1 MKVRKIMKTIQK
13 NLLPTE
19 NDKKL
24 DKWKS
29 RLEKARLAYADALDM
44 IKRNEALYDGTKLVE
59 TSVNGYSKKEAVNVR
74 NICYELIETQNDA
87 SVPMPK
93 VTAVNEGDEL
103 LAKKIE
109 RALMSKMKQQKFAIM
124 NDLMERTVHIQGGDF
139 FYVEWDNSLGSHTN
153 IGDVRVTEK
162 HPRQVIPQPGVTE
175 IEKMDYI
182 FVLHSQTKEFVKK
195 KYNVDVSDAK
205 EEYADIRNADGT
217 QKGLDSDIVTINT
230 VYYRGDNKEI
240 GRFTWCDDY
249 ILEDLKDYQARVTRK
264 CKQCG
269 NIVDDN
275 TKVCPECGAKSF
287 EETEDTEQEIDI
299 QDVMAVFANG
309 METMQPITKTVKI
322 DYYKP
327 NVMPIILRR
336 NVTKANSFLGYSD
349 VRIIADQQE
358 MIKKLGT
365 KAAEKTLKGGSIV
378 TLPEDVKIETTDKE
392 LKIVRLDNP
401 SQKALID
408 VITVQPNIS
417 QDMEM
422 IALEYEYAR
431 STLGITD
438 SFQGKYDA
446 SATSGTAKQYAI
458 NQAAGRL
465 ESKRVLKNHAYA
477 TLYEYM
483 FKFWLAYADD
493 PMSVASEGVDGEP
506 QFDILDK
513 SDFVKMDAS
522 GEYYW
527 NDEFIFETDP
537 TSTLLANREAMWNQA
552 DMMLQSGAFG
562 TLGDLDTMLLY
573 WTFKEKNN
581 YPNAGEVKRQIEM
594 RKQEQMQMA
603 QQQQQEMPPQTNP
616 NLGGMPPLDV
626 PQLGGM

>member
-1 MKVRKIMKTIQK
+1 MKKIQK

-19 NDKKL
+19 QDKRL
-24 DKWKS
+24 DRWRG
-29 RLEKARLAYADALDM
+29 RLEKARLAYADTLDM
-44 IKRNEALYDGTKLVE
+44 IKRNEALYDGTNLVE
-59 TSVNGYSKKEAVNVR
+59 TPDNGYAKKKAKNVR
-74 NICYELIETQNDA
+74 NICYELVETQNDA

-93 VTAVNEGDEL
+93 VTAINEGDEE

-109 RALMSKMKQQKFAIM
+109 RMLVSKMKQQKFAIM
-124 NDLMERTVHIQGGDF
+124 NDIMERTVPIQGGDF
-139 FYVEWDNSLGSHTN
+139 FYVEWDNSMGNHTAV
-153 IGDVRVTEK
+153 GDVKVSER

-182 FVLHSQTKEFVKK
+182 FILHSQTKEFVKK
-195 KYNVDVSDAK
+195 KYGVDVSDAK
-205 EEYADIRNADGT
+205 EEYADIRNAEGSN
-217 QKGLDSDIVTINT
+217 KGLDSDLVTINV
-230 VYYRGDNKEI
+230 VYYRGDNNEI

-249 ILEDLKDYQARVTRK
+249 VLEDLKDYQARITRK
-264 CKQCG
+264 CKKCG
-269 NIVDDN
+269 SIVDDN
-275 TKVCPECGAKSF
+275 TKECPECGSKTF
-287 EETEDTEQEIDI
+287 EESEDTEQEIDI
-299 QDVMAVFANG
+299 KDIEIAFVNGMAVPQ
-309 METMQPITKTVKI
+309 EVRKTVKI

-336 NVTKANSFLGYSD
+336 NVTKANAFLGYSD

-358 MIKKLGT
+358 MIKMLGT

-417 QDMEM
+417 QDMEL
-422 IALEYEYAR
+422 IALEYDYAK

-438 SFQGKYDA
+438 SYQGKYDA

-465 ESKRVLKNHAYA
+465 ESKRVLKSHAYA

-506 QFDILDK
+506 QFDVLDK
-513 SDFVKMDAS
+513 TDFVKVDAS
-522 GEYYW
+522 GTYYW

-594 RKQEQMQMA
+594 RKQEQQQMMA
-603 QQQQQEMPPQTNP
+603 QQQMPPQTNP
-616 NLGGMPPLDV
+616 EQGGMPPLEA
-626 PQLGGM
+626 PQI